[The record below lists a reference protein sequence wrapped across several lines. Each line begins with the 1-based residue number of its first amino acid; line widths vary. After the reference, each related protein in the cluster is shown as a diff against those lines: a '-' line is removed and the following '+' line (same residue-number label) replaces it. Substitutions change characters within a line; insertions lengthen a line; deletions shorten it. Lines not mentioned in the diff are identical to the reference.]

1 MAYSNNENLFWELLE
16 LPDSVLVVDN
26 DMCYIQHGYNED
38 TEEYESHE
46 TFGFHTRELVF
57 LLAEKLEIE
66 AESV

>member
-26 DMCYIQHGYNED
+26 DMCYIQHDYNED
-38 TEEYESHE
+38 TEEYQSHE
-46 TFGFHTRELVF
+46 AFDFTPRDLVF